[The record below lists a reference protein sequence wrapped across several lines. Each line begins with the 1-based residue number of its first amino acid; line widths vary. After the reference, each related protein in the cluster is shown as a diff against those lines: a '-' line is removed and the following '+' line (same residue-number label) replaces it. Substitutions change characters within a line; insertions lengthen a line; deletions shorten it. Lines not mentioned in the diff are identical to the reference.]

1 MNEISIKD
9 FYQIYQT
16 QSSWRLIDVREP
28 LEYDEHH
35 IADSINIPFSLLLEK
50 HFLFLNKNKQY
61 YIICKNGS
69 RSLSATS
76 FLSNQGYLVTNIVEG
91 IVRWPG
97 KVVKNCRNY

>member
-16 QSSWRLIDVREP
+16 KSSWRLIDVREP
-28 LEYDEHH
+28 LEFDGAH
-35 IADSINIPFSLLLEK
+35 IADSINIPLSLLLEK

-69 RSLSATS
+69 RSLSASS
-76 FLSNQGYLVTNIVEG
+76 FLASQGYNVTNIVEG
-91 IVRWPG
+91 IIRWPG
-97 KVVKNCRNY
+97 RVVKSCRNY

>member
-16 QSSWRLIDVREP
+16 KSSWRLIDVREP
-28 LEYDEHH
+28 LEFDEAH
-35 IADSINIPFSLLLEK
+35 IADSINIPLSLLLEK

-69 RSLSATS
+69 RSLSAYS
-76 FLSNQGYLVTNIVEG
+76 FLTSQGYSVTNIVEG
-91 IVRWPG
+91 IIRWPG
-97 KVVKNCRNY
+97 RVVKSCRNY